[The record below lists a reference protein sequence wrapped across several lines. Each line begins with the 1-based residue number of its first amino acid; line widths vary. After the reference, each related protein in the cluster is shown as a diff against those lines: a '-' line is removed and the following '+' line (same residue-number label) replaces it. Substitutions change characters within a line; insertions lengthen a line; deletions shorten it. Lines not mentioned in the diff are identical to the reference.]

1 MPRTAVVA
9 AIAALGL
16 AAGLGVGTTA
26 AAPAGPGAVRTFD
39 AEPLGAPPAGYA
51 TQGDVTVAEAPFGAA
66 GNRAVRLADYS
77 ATLQS
82 RLQIPAPAAAARRF
96 EFDVATRSTRQPV
109 FVAVHAEGDNPALG
123 AYRFM
128 IAPVYAYGGSTTA
141 QVSVY
146 DGRQYQRLTT
156 IPMLTARDY
165 PSRVRIDA
173 SAEAAVLTVNGMSF
187 RTTVRAS
194 GGGAITGLELA
205 SSGAAG
211 VGSDAYLDDVAL
223 SDLDPDGPALAEG
236 LPVTGVLTSY
246 VAEKHPASTVVAT
259 IDAPGVRAAQVR
271 ARVVVDGV
279 DEPFTGRVHGEPG
292 RLVVSAPID
301 ADDIGL
307 HPVTVTVT
315 DLRTGVTRS
324 SQQRIQAYAPIPTRV
339 VAQEPEGPAEPRFP
353 DAVRLADGTIVL
365 AYHHA
370 DGHTHA
376 DGVVR
381 MVRSADGG
389 ATWTDPVT
397 VVATDGAD
405 NRDPKLAVLR
415 DGTVLLTVFRTDWST
430 SPESNLG
437 TFVHRSADGG
447 LTFPEVTQIESAQPG
462 AWQHGPAVEL
472 PDGDI
477 LQPLYGY
484 GARVARSTDGGRTFP
499 ASAELTVVED
509 DERFS
514 NGEPNIVRLP
524 GGELVMQIRRH
535 DHLLAVESESTLVR
549 SFDDG
554 RTWTAPESIGLPT
567 SSAHLLVTAGGSV
580 LLTYGDYT
588 QPGRPT
594 YGVLI
599 DDPSGPWTGHRPVA
613 LYNSGWDDQANPTGV
628 QLDDGSFLTF
638 GFDVAARTVVSF
650 RTTAADYGRGDDIKG

>member
-16 AAGLGVGTTA
+16 AAGLGVSTTA
-26 AAPAGPGAVRTFD
+26 AASGEVRTFD
-39 AEPLGAPPAGYA
+39 AEPLGAAPAGYA
-51 TQGDVTVAEAPFGAA
+51 TQGDITVAEAPFGPP
-66 GNRAVRLADYS
+66 GNRAVHLADYT

-96 EFDVATRSTRQPV
+96 EFDLAMHTTRQAV
-109 FVAVHAEGDNPALG
+109 FLAVHADGDNPALG

-128 IAPVYAYGGSTTA
+128 ITPVYAYGGSSTA
-141 QVSVY
+141 QVLVY
-146 DGRQYQRLTT
+146 DGRQYLRLATV
-156 IPMLTARDY
+156 PMLTARDH

-173 SAEAAVLTVNGMSF
+173 SGDAAVLTVNGMSF

-194 GGGAITGLELA
+194 GGTAITGLELA

-223 SDLDPDGPALAEG
+223 SELDPAGPALAEG
-236 LPVTGVLTSY
+236 LPVTGVLPSY

-259 IDAPGVRAAQVR
+259 IDAPDLRAGQVR
-271 ARVVVDGV
+271 ASVVVDGV
-279 DEPFTGRVHGEPG
+279 DRPFPGRVHGEPG
-292 RLVVSAPID
+292 RLVVSAAID
-301 ADDIGL
+301 GADIGL

-315 DLRTGVTRS
+315 DLRTGVARS
-324 SQQRIQAYAPIPTRV
+324 TQQRIQAYSPIPAEV
-339 VAQEPEGPAEPRFP
+339 VAQEPAGAAEPRFP

-370 DGHTHA
+370 DAHTKA

-381 MVRSADGG
+381 MVRSTDGG
-389 ATWTDPVT
+389 GTWTDPVT
-397 VVATDGAD
+397 VAATAGAD
-405 NRDPKLAVLR
+405 NRDPKLSVLR

-437 TFVHRSADGG
+437 TFVYRSADGG
-447 LTFPEVTQIESAQPG
+447 LTFPEVTQVESTQPG

-472 PDGDI
+472 PNGDI

-484 GARVARSTDGGRTFP
+484 GARVARSTDGGRSFP
-499 ASAELTVVED
+499 AVNERTVVED

-524 GGELVMQIRRH
+524 SGELVMQIRRH
-535 DHLLAVESESTLVR
+535 DNLLAIESESTLVR

-554 RTWTAPESIGLPT
+554 HTWTGPEPTGLPA
-567 SSAHLLVTAGGSV
+567 SSAHLLVTDDGSV
-580 LLTYGDYT
+580 LMTYGNYA
-588 QPGRPT
+588 QAGRPT

-599 DDPSGPWTGHRPVA
+599 DDPSGPWTGQRPLA
-613 LYNSGWDDQANPTGV
+613 LYNSGWEDQANPTTV

-638 GFDVAARTVVSF
+638 GFDVANRTVVSF
-650 RTTAADYGRGDDIKG
+650 RTTAADYD

>member
-16 AAGLGVGTTA
+16 TAGLGVSTTA
-26 AAPAGPGAVRTFD
+26 AAPAGPGDVRTFD
-39 AEPLGAPPAGYA
+39 AEPLGAPPAGYT
-51 TQGDVTVAEAPFGAA
+51 TQGDVTVAEAPFGAN
-66 GNRAVRLADYS
+66 GNRAVHLADYT
-77 ATLQS
+77 AILQS
-82 RLQIPAPAAAARRF
+82 RLQIPAPATAARRF
-96 EFDVATRSTRQPV
+96 EFDFAMHTTRQAV

-128 IAPVYAYGGSTTA
+128 ITPVYAYGGSTTA
-141 QVSVY
+141 QVLVY
-146 DGRQYQRLTT
+146 DGRQYLRLATV
-156 IPMLTARDY
+156 PMLTARDD

-173 SAEAAVLTVNGMSF
+173 SAAAAVLTVNGMSF

-194 GGGAITGLELA
+194 GGSAITGVELA

-211 VGSDAYLDDVAL
+211 VGSDGYLDDIAL
-223 SDLDPDGPALAEG
+223 SDLDPAGPAFAEG
-236 LPVTGVLTSY
+236 LPVSGVLPSY

-259 IDAPGVRAAQVR
+259 IDAPGVRASQVR
-271 ARVVVDGV
+271 AQVVVDGV
-279 DEPFTGRVHGEPG
+279 DQPIAGRVHGEPG
-292 RLVVSAPID
+292 RLVISAPID
-301 ADDIGL
+301 GDDIGL
-307 HPVTVTVT
+307 HPVTVTAT

-324 SQQRIQAYAPIPTRV
+324 AQMRIQAYSPIPAQV
-339 VAQEPEGPAEPRFP
+339 VAQEPAGAAEPRFP

-365 AYHHA
+365 AYHYA
-370 DGHTHA
+370 DAHTNA

-397 VVATDGAD
+397 VAATDGAD
-405 NRDPKLAVLR
+405 NRDPKLSVLR

-430 SPESNLG
+430 RPESNLG
-437 TFVHRSADGG
+437 TFVYRSADGG
-447 LTFPEVTQIESAQPG
+447 LTFPEVTRIESAQPG

-499 ASAELTVVED
+499 AANEITVVED

-535 DHLLAVESESTLVR
+535 DNVLAIESESTLVR

-554 RTWTAPESIGLPT
+554 RTWTAPEPTGLPA
-567 SSAHLLVTAGGSV
+567 SSAHLLVTDDGSV
-580 LLTYGDYT
+580 LMTYGNYA
-588 QPGRPT
+588 QAGRPT

-599 DDPSGPWTGHRPVA
+599 DDPSGPWTDQRPVA
-613 LYNSGWDDQANPTGV
+613 LYNSGWEDQANPTSI
-628 QLDDGSFLTF
+628 QLDDGSFLSF
-638 GFDVAARTVVSF
+638 GFDVADRTVVSF
-650 RTTAADYGRGDDIKG
+650 RTTAADYD